1 MSAAAVEPEEPKA
14 AARVARV
21 LVVDDSAV
29 MRNLLRSVVGTD
41 ARVEVVGTASDG
53 AAALRVMESLNPDL
67 VLLDVEMPVMDGL
80 QTLREIKTKRPRLP
94 VIMCS
99 ALTQRGGK
107 VAIDAMANGASE
119 CVCKPSGAPSRD
131 EAIRALAQD
140 LIPKILALTHA
151 ALAAD
156 RRPNYGPLPGRTGAG
171 VSSFFGGPAP
181 ASPASSR
188 TSRVLPGP
196 AVTPPPPPRPGQQ
209 PSVLLI
215 GVSTGGPAALEVVL
229 PALPASFPLPV
240 LIVQHMPE
248 LFTRLLAERLN
259 EHCALSVAEA
269 VHGEPVLPG
278 RVYIAKGNWH
288 MEVIGSSSPG
298 AAPPSLKLTQD
309 PAENHCRPAADVL
322 FRSAIPV
329 FGARIL
335 AVVLTGMGYDG
346 LAGSRLIRQHHGI
359 ILAQD
364 EATSAVWGMP
374 GAVTQAGLAQRVLP
388 IQAIAPEILRLT
400 GRSQHEARA
409 LRESAV

>member
-1 MSAAAVEPEEPKA
+1 MSASAVQPEGPTTT
-14 AARVARV
+14 ARAARV

-29 MRNLLRSVVGTD
+29 MRNLLRSVIATD
-41 ARVEVVGTASDG
+41 PRAEVVGTASDG
-53 AAALRVMESLNPDL
+53 SAALRVMESLNPDL

-80 QTLREIKTKRPRLP
+80 QTLREIKARRPRLP

-107 VAIDAMANGASE
+107 VAIDAMASGASE

-131 EAIRALAQD
+131 AAIRTLAQD

-151 ALAAD
+151 ATAAD
-156 RRPNYGPLPGRTGAG
+156 RRPGPLPSRSGSAI
-171 VSSFFGGPAP
+171 SSFFSGPP
-181 ASPASSR
+181 PPSPIASRIPR
-188 TSRVLPGP
+188 IFPG
-196 AVTPPPPPRPGQQ
+196 AAIEPPPPPRPGSQ

-240 LIVQHMPE
+240 LVVQHMPE

-278 RVYIAKGNWH
+278 RIYIAKGNWH
-288 MEVIGSSSPG
+288 MEVVGTSPAG
-298 AAPPSLKLTQD
+298 AAPPSLKLTQE
-309 PAENHCRPAADVL
+309 PQENHCRPAVDVL
-322 FRSAIPV
+322 FRSAVPIY
-329 FGARIL
+329 GARIL

-346 LAGSRLIRQHHGI
+346 LAGSRLIRQHHGTV
-359 ILAQD
+359 LAQD

-374 GAVTQAGLAQRVLP
+374 GAVTQAGLVQRALP